1 MLLSFAL
8 IFIVGLAFSFVAKK
22 LKLPSL
28 LGFILAGILLGPFG
42 FRILDQS
49 ILSISGELRQ
59 IALIVILIRAGL
71 SLNMEDLKKV
81 GRPALLMSFVPAS
94 FELIGVLLLAPTIF
108 KMSVLDAAVLG
119 TVLAAVSPAVIVPK
133 MLHLMDT
140 GYGTEKG
147 IPQLIMAGASIDD
160 VFVIVLFTAFVG
172 LENTGTFS
180 PISLLQIPISIIL
193 GIVIGYV
200 VGLGLAWFYEKAN
213 MHNVMNVIL
222 YLSVAFVLV
231 AGEELLTGIIPFSG
245 LLAVMAA
252 GVAFQSEQPTR
263 GVQLSG
269 SFNQIWKGA
278 EILLFVLVGATV
290 NITYAFGAGFSAL
303 GLIAVI
309 LVFRLAGVYVSLIGT
324 NLNSKEKIFC
334 MISALPKATVQAA
347 IGGVP
352 LAMGLPFGE
361 LILTIAVVSILITAP
376 IGAGLID
383 LTHEKLLSKDP
394 KKA

>member
-1 MLLSFAL
+1 MLKSCYSKLRQILKYL
-8 IFIVGLAFSFVAKK
+8 ISIFLFINFLYANSSTLVLEDEFSFNENFEISYLKDSSNELNIQEVANSKDFQK
-22 LKLPSL
+22 HSNNFSLGYLPDTIWIKVDLKNKSSKED
-28 LGFILAGILLGPFG
+28 F
-42 FRILDQS
+42 
-49 ILSISGELRQ
+49 ILSINE
-59 IALIVILIRAGL
+59 
-71 SLNMEDLKKV
+71 
-81 GRPALLMSFVPAS
+81 
-94 FELIGVLLLAPTIF
+94 
-108 KMSVLDAAVLG
+108 
-119 TVLAAVSPAVIVPK
+119 
-133 MLHLMDT
+133 H
-140 GYGTEKG
+140 
-147 IPQLIMAGASIDD
+147 
-160 VFVIVLFTAFVG
+160 
-172 LENTGTFS
+172 
-180 PISLLQIPISIIL
+180 
-193 GIVIGYV
+193 
-200 VGLGLAWFYEKAN
+200 FYEKAN
-213 MHNVMNVIL
+213 MHNVMNVIF

-252 GVAFQSEQPTR
+252 GVAFQSKQPTR
-263 GVQLSG
+263 GVQLSS

-290 NITYAFGAGFSAL
+290 NITYAFGAGFSAV

-309 LVFRLAGVYVSLIGT
+309 LVFRLVGVYVSLIGT
-324 NLNSKEKIFC
+324 DLNFKEKIFC

-383 LTHEKLLSKDP
+383 LMHEKLLSKDP

>member
-8 IFIVGLAFSFVAKK
+8 IFIVGLAFSFVVKK

-42 FRILDQS
+42 FKLLDQS
-49 ILSISGELRQ
+49 VLSISGELRQ

-71 SLNMEDLKKV
+71 SLDIEDLKKI

-94 FELIGVLLLAPTIF
+94 FELIGVLLLAPAIF

-180 PISLLQIPISIIL
+180 PVSLLQIPISIIL
-193 GIVIGYV
+193 GIIIGYL
-200 VGLGLAWFYEKAN
+200 VGLGLAWFYEKAS

-252 GVAFQSEQPTR
+252 GVAFQSKQPSR
-263 GVQLSG
+263 GKQLSG

-290 NITYAFGAGFSAL
+290 NITYAFGAGFSAV

-309 LVFRLAGVYVSLIGT
+309 LVFRLVGVYVSLIGT

-383 LTHEKLLSKDP
+383 LTHGKLLSKDL